1 MKKFKEFIKEEAP
14 AVSVGAGMQG
24 LSSAQGAPVAG
35 YDKLMMG
42 GKPLRRKPPQMFGG
56 KAVFKV
62 PSSDYHKAVLGKK
75 KFKHFKS
82 YVSGEIGEEITQYA
96 KENKNAPIIVQDE
109 KTGAMYY
116 LRNGSN

>member
-1 MKKFKEFIKEEAP
+1 MKKFKEYIKEEAP
-14 AVSVGAGMQG
+14 AMSVGAGFQG
-24 LSSAQGAPVAG
+24 LSSAKGEPIAG

-62 PSSDYHKAVLGKK
+62 PTDAYHKAVLGKK
-75 KFKHFKS
+75 KFKHFRS
-82 YVSGEIGEEITQYA
+82 YVSGEIGEEIRQYA
-96 KENKNAPIIVQDE
+96 KENKDASIIVQDE

-116 LRNGSN
+116 LKR

>member
-1 MKKFKEFIKEEAP
+1 MKKFKEYIKEDAP
-14 AVSVGAGMQG
+14 AMAVGAGMQG
-24 LSSAQGAPVAG
+24 LSSAQGTPIAG
-35 YDKLMMG
+35 HDTLMNK
-42 GKPLRRKPPQMFGG
+42 GKILRRKPPAMFGG

-62 PSSDYHKAVLGKK
+62 KSEDYHKAVFGKK

-82 YVSGEIGEEITQYA
+82 YADGEVGEEIRQYA

-116 LRNGSN
+116 LKR

>member
-1 MKKFKEFIKEEAP
+1 MKKFKEFINEEAP
-14 AVSVGAGMQG
+14 AMSVGAGFQG
-24 LSSAQGAPVAG
+24 LSSAQGDPIAG

-62 PSSDYHKAVLGKK
+62 PSDAYHKAVLGKK

-82 YVSGEIGEEITQYA
+82 YVSGEIGEDIRQYA

-116 LRNGSN
+116 LKK